1 MGNRFCSGLIS
12 LSFLSVSSAISVPR
26 TFLVFSVLS
35 ALSVVFVHKMVP
47 ETKGKT
53 LEQVVS
59 LFQER
64 GGLREGQRGW
74 QILSIL
80 CHENR
85 RFHCQR
91 TSLKF

>member
-12 LSFLSVSSAISVPR
+12 LSFRSVSSAISVPR

-64 GGLREGQRGW
+64 GGLREGQMGLADT
-74 QILSIL
+74 QHFVS
-80 CHENR
+80 
-85 RFHCQR
+85 
-91 TSLKF
+91 